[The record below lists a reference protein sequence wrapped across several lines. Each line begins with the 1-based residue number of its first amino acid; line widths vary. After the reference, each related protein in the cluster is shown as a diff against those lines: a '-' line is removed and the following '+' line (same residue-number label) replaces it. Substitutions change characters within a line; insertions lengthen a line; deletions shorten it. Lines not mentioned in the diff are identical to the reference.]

1 MMHLNLIKNNGIRLH
16 VAIISLLVLVVFF
29 SLFFPDTQSLI
40 AHDEGLYA
48 RRAKFLL
55 ESQNWF
61 SPFLTPHHKTVGSYW
76 PIAIS
81 FHLFGISDWA
91 ARLPSICSGLVGT
104 ILFYLTSRRY
114 FTPQSSFVA
123 SLALLAMPVYFQALR
138 TAGPDM
144 IFTLLVITQ
153 AYLLISIKNPAYVS
167 DRWKVIGFGICI
179 SLALFVRSLVA
190 LVPLIS
196 LLPFLW
202 SRKFLGIKSFWGF
215 TGLGLLLGSIPLL
228 INLYAV
234 FSQFGNSGFLALTSF
249 ASKKVGLSELALLPS
264 LPFYFSRLILF
275 TFPACLIVL
284 SGIKR
289 FKKYLTMSR
298 MSSLLTEINSLTVLF
313 PLTYFLI
320 LSFMGTRHYHYLV
333 PLAPSLALNVAR
345 LGLVSNRKRF
355 SFEINLTG
363 LFGLVYFLGMCAIL
377 FIKNDLSQLSFYLLV
392 VVFGFCTILSS
403 YLFLIKVFSWG
414 KSKIV
419 PFALLCTIFSTQ
431 YLSLSALAAGGV
443 ILSTNKQI
451 KSLAR
456 TINVDCKSS
465 GVYLYGLDGKDM
477 TVLRFYLDRP
487 HVLESLDNL
496 RDVPKRCLVV
506 KESTSQK
513 LNQQFLDDT
522 FSNIYTK

>member
-1 MMHLNLIKNNGIRLH
+1 MHSNFIKNNGIRLH
-16 VAIISLLVLVVFF
+16 IAVISLLVLVVLV
-29 SLFFPDTQSLI
+29 SLFFPDSQSLI

-55 ESQNWF
+55 ESGNWF

-91 ARLPSICSGLVGT
+91 ARLPSICSGLVAT

-114 FTPQSSFVA
+114 FNPQSSLVA

-144 IFTLLVITQ
+144 IFTFLVIAQ
-153 AYLLISIKNPAYVS
+153 AYLLISIKNPSYVS

-202 SRKFLGIKSFWGF
+202 SRRFLGIKSFWIF

-228 INLYAV
+228 MSLYAV
-234 FSQFGNSGFLALTSF
+234 FSQFGNPGLLVLTSF

-275 TFPACLIVL
+275 TFPVLLFVLI
-284 SGIKR
+284 GIKR
-289 FKKYLTMSR
+289 AKKYLLKPR
-298 MSSLLTEINSLTVLF
+298 ISSLLTEVNSLTVLF
-313 PLTYFLI
+313 PLTYLLI
-320 LSFMGTRHYHYLV
+320 LSFMGTRHYHYLT
-333 PLAPSLALNVAR
+333 PFTPFLALNVAR
-345 LGLVSNRKRF
+345 FGLASNRKNF
-355 SFEINLTG
+355 SFEIYFTG
-363 LFGLVYFLGMCAIL
+363 FLGLMYLLGMCAIL
-377 FIKNDLSQLSFYLLV
+377 FIKNDLSQLSVSFLV
-392 VVFGFCTILSS
+392 AVLGFCSILCF
-403 YLFLIKVFSWG
+403 YFFIMKVFSWR
-414 KSKIV
+414 KINLV

-443 ILSTNKQI
+443 ILSTNKEI

-456 TINVDCKSS
+456 TINADCKSS
-465 GVYLYGLDGKDM
+465 GVYLYSLDGKDM
-477 TVLRFYLDRP
+477 TVLRFYLDRA
-487 HVLESLDNL
+487 HLLESLDNL
-496 RDVPKRCLVV
+496 RTMPKRCLVI

-513 LNQQFLDDT
+513 LPQQFLDDT
-522 FSNIYTK
+522 FSNIYIK